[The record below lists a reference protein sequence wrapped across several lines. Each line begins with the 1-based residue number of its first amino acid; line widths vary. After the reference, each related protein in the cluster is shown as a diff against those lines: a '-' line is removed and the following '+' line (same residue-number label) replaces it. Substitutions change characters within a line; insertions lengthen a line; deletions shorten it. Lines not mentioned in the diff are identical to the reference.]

1 MSLGLHSAK
10 AIPGTWAS
18 GILQSSLVLDIQA
31 QQKFSQRPRI
41 GFVQIFLYR
50 KPKSAL
56 PTVARQN
63 HVSQFRGRNQ
73 HRSSEKGAADFNEV
87 FNRLWIFCVTAQ
99 NTVNSTGQD
108 LSKVPPVDPDD
119 ISTNAIHRHLNNHS
133 WSPMATIGW
142 ATIHQTLHKFLQSS
156 LIENTVFHSDIDV
169 VGGRAIF
176 LRLDS
181 SDLRPY
187 GRRHNRWVVRL
198 F

>member
-1 MSLGLHSAK
+1 MSP
-10 AIPGTWAS
+10 IFEV
-18 GILQSSLVLDIQA
+18 GIS
-31 QQKFSQRPRI
+31 
-41 GFVQIFLYR
+41 
-50 KPKSAL
+50 
-56 PTVARQN
+56 T
-63 HVSQFRGRNQ
+63 FRL
-73 HRSSEKGAADFNEV
+73 KGAADFNDV

-108 LSKVPPVDPDD
+108 LSKVPLVGPDD
-119 ISTNAIHRHLNNHS
+119 ISTTAIHRHLNNHS

-142 ATIHQTLHKFLQSS
+142 ATIHQTLHKLLQSS
-156 LIENTVFHSDIDV
+156 QIENTVFHSDIDV

-187 GRRHNRWVVRL
+187 GRRHNRWVVIL